1 MDDENVLT
9 SLEFSCYTFPLA
21 KQAISLMNKL
31 DIKFSFITDAKE
43 AELKFLI
50 DLEDINRDKLN
61 TLLNEHLIKHEFYG
75 IKFK

>member
-1 MDDENVLT
+1 
-9 SLEFSCYTFPLA
+9 
-21 KQAISLMNKL
+21 MNKL

-61 TLLNEHLIKHEFYG
+61 TLLNEHLIKHKFYG
-75 IKFK
+75 IKFN